1 VCFRSNT
8 RGTQAAFFPGMLR
21 KLRRVSAK
29 HIEAKDEELSE
40 DALPKSKSS
49 RELLTKKG
57 ATSDDRVLYVR
68 AHMPQLIDFL
78 DSSKNVPGGD
88 VETARESMVSL
99 FEHALEV
106 DALVLALVQHEVG
119 RPHQVLWR
127 EDTSSLVMLKL
138 ALQPRV
144 LVSRSVV
151 ARRSVTLTSISA
163 DVVQDG
169 LGGRFPESGQRS
181 NGSGRRSHMGRVLS

>member
-1 VCFRSNT
+1 
-8 RGTQAAFFPGMLR
+8 MLR

-29 HIEAKDEELSE
+29 HIETQDEDLSE
-40 DALPKSKSS
+40 DAIPKGKSS

-68 AHMPQLIDFL
+68 AHMPQLIEFL

-88 VETARESMVSL
+88 VETARETMVSL

-106 DALVLALVQHEVG
+106 DALVLALVQHEVS
-119 RPHQVLWR
+119 RPHQVMWR

-144 LVSRSVV
+144 LVSWALVEER
-151 ARRSVTLTSISA
+151 L
-163 DVVQDG
+163 
-169 LGGRFPESGQRS
+169 F
-181 NGSGRRSHMGRVLS
+181 